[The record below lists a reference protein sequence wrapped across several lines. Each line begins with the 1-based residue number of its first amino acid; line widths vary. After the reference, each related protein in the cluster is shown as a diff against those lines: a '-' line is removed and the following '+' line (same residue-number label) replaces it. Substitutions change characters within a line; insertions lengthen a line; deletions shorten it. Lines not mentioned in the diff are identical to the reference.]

1 MNMGNYYL
9 WPANPRSN
17 LVEIRQ
23 HMSVWSKPKIQE
35 QSRQKIFT
43 QNEKI
48 KIQKTKIRQKGNY
61 HFRQKEIE
69 HSKRRR
75 VY

>member
-23 HMSVWSKPKIQE
+23 NMSVWSKPKIHE

-48 KIQKTKIRQKGNY
+48 KI
-61 HFRQKEIE
+61 
-69 HSKRRR
+69 
-75 VY
+75 